1 MNLYFETIQE
11 GMVNGDAEIVKTS
24 TELALSEGI
33 SADMIISQALLPKME
48 EIGRE
53 FRSGN
58 IFIPDVLMSSRAMHA
73 SLYVLKPLII
83 ESQVIKKKGRIIIGT
98 VAGDLHDIGKNLVSM
113 SLQGDGYEVI
123 DLGIDVPA
131 SAFLAAIER
140 YKPDVMAMS
149 ALLTTTIG
157 EFKNVIKVINDEG
170 KREQIKIV
178 IGGGPVSMDYM
189 DEVGADG
196 YGKDVFEAI
205 ASVNQL
211 LVNKEGYFN
220 VQ

>member
-211 LVNKEGYFN
+211 LGNKEGYFN

>member
-1 MNLYFETIQE
+1 
-11 GMVNGDAEIVKTS
+11 
-24 TELALSEGI
+24 
-33 SADMIISQALLPKME
+33 
-48 EIGRE
+48 
-53 FRSGN
+53 
-58 IFIPDVLMSSRAMHA
+58 
-73 SLYVLKPLII
+73 
-83 ESQVIKKKGRIIIGT
+83 
-98 VAGDLHDIGKNLVSM
+98 
-113 SLQGDGYEVI
+113 
-123 DLGIDVPA
+123 
-131 SAFLAAIER
+131 
-140 YKPDVMAMS
+140 MAMS

-211 LVNKEGYFN
+211 LGNKEGYFN

>member
-1 MNLYFETIQE
+1 
-11 GMVNGDAEIVKTS
+11 MVNGDAEIVKTS

-211 LVNKEGYFN
+211 LGNKEGYFN

>member
-1 MNLYFETIQE
+1 
-11 GMVNGDAEIVKTS
+11 MVNGDAEIVKTS

-73 SLYVLKPLII
+73 SLYVLKPVII

-211 LVNKEGYFN
+211 LGNKEGYFN

>member
-1 MNLYFETIQE
+1 MNLYFETIQQ

-211 LVNKEGYFN
+211 LGNKEGYFN

>member
-1 MNLYFETIQE
+1 MNLYFETIQQ

-178 IGGGPVSMDYM
+178 IGGGSVSMDYM

-211 LVNKEGYFN
+211 LGNKEGYFN

>member
-1 MNLYFETIQE
+1 MNLYFETIQQ

-189 DEVGADG
+189 DKVGADG

-211 LVNKEGYFN
+211 LGNKEGYFN